1 VVAPVAVHCSSI
13 CVGALHTGVAGLTV
27 KALMLIALGAVVA
40 GTVAVVVVGAGLDEV
55 VETDAEPVVV
65 EAGTVEV
72 TVVEVAGTPPLCP
85 LLQPATATAT
95 AAGTSA
101 RRRTEPRR
109 LTSGD

>member
-1 VVAPVAVHCSSI
+1 
-13 CVGALHTGVAGLTV
+13 LHTGVAGLTV

-40 GTVAVVVVGAGLDEV
+40 GTVAVVVVGTGIDEV
-55 VETDAEPVVV
+55 VGTDAEPVVV
-65 EAGTVEV
+65 EAGTVEE

-85 LLQPATATAT
+85 LLQPATATAP
-95 AAGTSA
+95 AAAATA